1 MPKTTGAA
9 SASRAPGEQDS
20 RLGLG
25 RGRGPQAPCSG
36 RRLQTVGVRCH
47 PRRARVSLRQGEQS
61 SLQPPP
67 PPPPPEPRAGVSG
80 AAAARPGSA
89 AARALPGP
97 RHT

>member
-36 RRLQTVGVRCH
+36 RRLQTVGVGGGPQRGLCQ
-47 PRRARVSLRQGEQS
+47 PGRRAQQEIKDAVRH
-61 SLQPPP
+61 
-67 PPPPPEPRAGVSG
+67 G
-80 AAAARPGSA
+80 AAAQVSDLCILRVQAGV
-89 AARALPGP
+89 
-97 RHT
+97 

>member
-1 MPKTTGAA
+1 MPRTTGAV
-9 SASRAPGEQDS
+9 SARRAEGEQDS

-36 RRLQTVGVRCH
+36 RHLQTVGVRCH
-47 PRRARVSLRQGEQS
+47 PRRSRVSLRQGDQS
-61 SLQPPP
+61 SLQ

-80 AAAARPGSA
+80 AAAARPGST